1 MKVQLLERNLLPQR
15 TEHKEKIAEG
25 LWRKIEEGD
34 FDNHEECFMCCRPIR
49 IKDAQGNRVKYHSV
63 RAYHGEATIMSVE
76 SADMIGSG
84 SYENVEAEIVDKK
97 GNVIS
102 ETTIDEGGEGG
113 NWAVGSCCAKKL
125 GKKWV
130 RFTDWS
136 DWSEKTTEEPVEE
149 PAEVVVEEVVAQPK
163 KENSRKKY
171 SVRLTK
177 KQIEVLMDR
186 MQIEIYNHDPSCPVS
201 SEPNI
206 DKIFLAILN
215 NADKAIGGGGGYD
228 LKFFN

>member
-1 MKVQLLERNLLPQR
+1 MKAQLLCNEALPQM

-25 LWRKIEEGD
+25 LWWKVED
-34 FDNHEECFMCCRPIR
+34 PQNHDECYLCKRPIR
-49 IKDAQGNRVKYHSV
+49 FQDAEGNQIKHYRVRGYLGSML
-63 RAYHGEATIMSVE
+63 MSIE
-76 SADMIGSG
+76 TSDMIGE
-84 SYENVEAEIVDKK
+84 SYNGIEAEIVDKK

-102 ETTIDEGGEGG
+102 ETTLDEGGEGG
-113 NWAVGSCCAKKL
+113 TWAVGSCCAKKL
-125 GKKWV
+125 GEKWV
-130 RFTDWS
+130 RCVDPENNQKFQQ
-136 DWSEKTTEEPVEE
+136 PVEE
-149 PAEVVVEEVVAQPK
+149 PAEAVVEEVVAQPK

>member
-1 MKVQLLERNLLPQR
+1 MKAQLLEKNLLPQM

-25 LWRKIEEGD
+25 LWNKIEQDD
-34 FDNHEECFMCCRPIR
+34 FYNHEECYLCQRPVR
-49 IKDAQGNRVKYHSV
+49 FQDAEGNPIKHHSV
-63 RAYHGEATIMSVE
+63 RAYHGLATIMSVE
-76 SADMIGSG
+76 TSDMIGE
-84 SYENVEAEIVDKK
+84 SYNGVEAEIVDKK

-113 NWAVGSCCAKKL
+113 KWVVGSCCAKKL

-130 RFTDWS
+130 RVTDHS
-136 DWSEKTTEEPVEE
+136 KKITEEPVEE
-149 PAEVVVEEVVAQPK
+149 PAEEPVEEVVATPK
-163 KENSRKKY
+163 KENSRQKY